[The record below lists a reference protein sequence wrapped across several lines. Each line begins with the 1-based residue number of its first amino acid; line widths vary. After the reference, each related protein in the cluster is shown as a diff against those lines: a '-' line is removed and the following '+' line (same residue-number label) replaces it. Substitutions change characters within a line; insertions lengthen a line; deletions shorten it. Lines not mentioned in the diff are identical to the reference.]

1 MTGFRMEVDS
11 MGEVAVP
18 VEAHY
23 GAQTQRAVENFAIS
37 GLRFPRAFLRTL
49 GLVKAAAAQVNQ
61 ELGLLDERQAVAIQT
76 AATEVASGRWDD
88 QFVVDIFQTGSG
100 TSTNMNANE
109 VIASRANELLGGQ
122 RGDTS
127 PVRPND
133 DVNKC
138 QSSNDVIPTAIH
150 LAALEQID
158 QQLLPALDQLAI
170 GLESKAGEF
179 RDVLKTGRTH
189 LQDAVP
195 MMLGQEFSGWASQLR
210 HGQQR
215 LQTVRLHLLE
225 LPIGGTAL
233 GTGLN
238 APPDFGQRM
247 CEILARTATAG
258 VRVADNLFEAMG
270 SRDALVETSSMLKSL
285 AVSLMK
291 IANDIRLLSSG
302 PRTGIGE
309 IHLPELQPGSSIM
322 PGKVN
327 PVMPEMMT
335 QVCAQVIGN
344 DAAITVGG
352 LMGQLD
358 LNVMM
363 PMMANNLLQSL
374 SILASA
380 CRRFDERCV
389 SRGPAMPEYPHNE
402 YGIAANRERCRLLV
416 ESSLMPVTALVPKL
430 GYRAAAEIAQEA
442 SRLGRTIRQVVLQK
456 NLFSEAELDELLDLT
471 RMTGLPSESHAGL
484 QTPSSPESGREN
496 DRQ

>member
-1 MTGFRMEVDS
+1 MTGFRTETDS
-11 MGEVAVP
+11 MGEVSVP

-37 GLRFPRAFLRTL
+37 GLRFPGTFIRAL
-49 GLVKAAAAQVNQ
+49 GLVKAAAAKVNQ
-61 ELGLLDERQAVAIQT
+61 EIGLLPEDQAVAIET
-76 AATEVASGRWDD
+76 AAMEVASGRWDE
-88 QFVVDIFQTGSG
+88 QFVLDIFQTGSG

-122 RGDTS
+122 RGDAQ

-133 DVNKC
+133 EVNKC

-150 LAALEQID
+150 LAALQQID
-158 QQLLPALDQLAI
+158 QQLLPAVDQLAG
-170 GLESKAGEF
+170 GLESKAHEF
-179 RDVLKTGRTH
+179 HDVLKTGRTH

-195 MMLGQEFSGWASQLR
+195 IMLGQEFSGWASQLR
-210 HGQQR
+210 HGIHR
-215 LQTVRLHLLE
+215 LQKARMHLLE

-238 APPDFGQRM
+238 APLEFGPRM
-247 CEILARTATAG
+247 CEVLARTATAD
-258 VRVADNLFEAMG
+258 VRGADNLFEAMA
-270 SRDALVETSSMLKSL
+270 SRDAIVEMSGTLKTL

-309 IHLPELQPGSSIM
+309 IHIPQLQPGSSIM

-363 PMMANNLLQSL
+363 PMMAHNLLQSI
-374 SILASA
+374 SILSTA
-380 CRRFDERCV
+380 CHTFHHRCV
-389 SRGPAMPEYPHNE
+389 AHGPVMAEYPENE
-402 YGIAANRERCRLLV
+402 HGIIANRERCRILV
-416 ESSLMPVTALVPKL
+416 ESSLMPVTALVPKI
-430 GYRAAAEIAQEA
+430 GYGDAAEIAKDA
-442 SRLGRTIRQVVLQK
+442 SRSGLTIRQVLLEK
-456 NLFSEAELDELLDLT
+456 NLYSEAELDKLLDLT
-471 RMTGLPSESHAGL
+471 RMTGP
-484 QTPSSPESGREN
+484 PV
-496 DRQ
+496 